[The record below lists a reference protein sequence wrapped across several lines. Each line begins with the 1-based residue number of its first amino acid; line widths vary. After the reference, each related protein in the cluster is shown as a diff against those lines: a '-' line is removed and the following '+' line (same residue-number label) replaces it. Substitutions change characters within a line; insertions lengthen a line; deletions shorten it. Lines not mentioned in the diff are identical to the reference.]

1 MEGAQVK
8 TSPTD
13 EDVANE
19 SMPVEAATATEGSS
33 STPEGGVSTV
43 TAVAP
48 VETAVGGDDKAAID
62 TNIKSPSQDAAS
74 AAAVDK
80 NDKPELPKRVD
91 FELPASIVSKIV
103 KATLGEG
110 AALSSEAKEA
120 FSKAAG
126 IFILYLTSTAHEFCK
141 ERKRSTLSG
150 DDVVDALAE
159 LEFDEMIEPLKAFR
173 EEIKRKHAARR
184 STTTPLPPQ
193 ASSESSAFM
202 P

>member
-62 TNIKSPSQDAAS
+62 TNIISTCQVASS

-80 NDKPELPKRVD
+80 NDKPELPICVD
-91 FELPASIVSKIV
+91 LELPASMSAKSSRQRWEKVRRFPAKPKKLFPKLRHISLDIHCARILQGAQKID
-103 KATLGEG
+103 TFG
-110 AALSSEAKEA
+110 
-120 FSKAAG
+120 
-126 IFILYLTSTAHEFCK
+126 
-141 ERKRSTLSG
+141 
-150 DDVVDALAE
+150 
-159 LEFDEMIEPLKAFR
+159 
-173 EEIKRKHAARR
+173 
-184 STTTPLPPQ
+184 
-193 ASSESSAFM
+193 
-202 P
+202 